1 MVIIMEQ
8 KLDSFFKSNI
18 LSSWLRVKRCYA
30 INYSFFEM
38 KAHLH
43 QEIEIMYI
51 VHGSC
56 KVICWSQEGKKQ
68 EYSLKEGEYIFLDC
82 NTPHQLE
89 VAKGIPC
96 RILNLEIALISS
108 GGDYQIKNFTDKSKS
123 VRDFLMMSSHA
134 IICNDKS
141 GSLCRIITELQNQ
154 IVNQLDHAEH
164 FVESNLLLAQFL
176 VVMSRQI
183 TRRHSSYSGSIYV
196 RKALSFI
203 NQSCDSDI
211 TVDEISE
218 YVGISLSYL
227 QRLFKEHTGQSL
239 IDKINELR
247 IAKAK
252 LLLENSCLPIIDIA
266 VTVGFHNRQHFT
278 LVFTKL
284 IGCSP
289 SLYRKQKGNKQLFL
303 GFSDDLL

>member
-1 MVIIMEQ
+1 MEQ

-18 LSSWLRVKRCYA
+18 TSSWLRVKRFYA
-30 INYSFFEM
+30 INYTFFEM
-38 KAHLH
+38 KPHLH

-51 VHGSC
+51 VHGGC
-56 KVICWSQEGKKQ
+56 KVIWWNHEGKKE
-68 EYSLKEGEYIFLDC
+68 EYSFKEGEYIFLDC

-89 VAKGIPC
+89 VAKGVPC
-96 RILNLEIALISS
+96 RILNLEIALITPYE
-108 GGDYQIKNFTDKSKS
+108 GYQIKNFTDKSKS
-123 VRDFLMMSSHA
+123 VEDFLMMSDHV
-134 IICNDKS
+134 IICSDKS

-164 FVESNLLLAQFL
+164 FIETNLLLAQLL

-183 TRRHSSYSGSIYV
+183 NKRHSSYSGSIYV
-196 RKALSFI
+196 RKALTFI
-203 NQSCDSDI
+203 DKTYDSDI
-211 TVDEISE
+211 TVNEISQH
-218 YVGISLSYL
+218 VGISLSYL

-247 IAKAK
+247 IGKAK
-252 LLLENSCLPIIDIA
+252 LLLESSCLPIIDIA

-278 LVFTKL
+278 LIFTKL

-289 SLYRKQKGNKQLFL
+289 SLYRKQKGNNQLFL
-303 GFSDDLL
+303 GFNTDSP

>member
-1 MVIIMEQ
+1 M
-8 KLDSFFKSNI
+8 DSFFKSNI
-18 LSSWLRVKRCYA
+18 SSSWLRVKRCYA
-30 INYSFFEM
+30 INYTFFEM
-38 KAHLH
+38 KPHLH

-56 KVICWSQEGKKQ
+56 KVICWNHEGDKN
-68 EYSLKEGEYIFLDC
+68 EYTFKEGEYIFLDC

-89 VAKGIPC
+89 VAKGVPC
-96 RILNLEIALISS
+96 RILNLEISLISPNNE
-108 GGDYQIKNFTDKSKS
+108 YKIKNLTDKSKS
-123 VRDFLMMSSHA
+123 VKDFLMMSSHA
-134 IICNDKS
+134 IICSDKS

-154 IVNQLDHAEH
+154 VVNQLDHTEH
-164 FVESNLLLAQFL
+164 FIEANLLLSQLL
-176 VVMSRQI
+176 VVMARQI
-183 TRRHSSYSGSIYV
+183 NKRHSSYSGSIYV
-196 RKALSFI
+196 RKALAFI
-203 NQSCDSDI
+203 DKFYDSDI
-211 TVDEISE
+211 AVDEISQH
-218 YVGISLSYL
+218 VGISLSYL

-247 IAKAK
+247 ITKAK

-289 SLYRKQKGNKQLFL
+289 ALYRKQKGNKQLFL
-303 GFSDDLL
+303 GFSTDSL